1 MRKKEIVFTIGPKGE
16 IETAVR
22 GVRGPACGRIA
33 DAVKDMGTVVGTA
46 RTGEYFERDGV
57 GVTLKGTSRKNMPD

>member
-1 MRKKEIVFTIGPKGE
+1 MQKKEIIFTIGPKGE

-22 GVRGPACGRIA
+22 GIRGPGCSYIA

-46 RTGEYFERDGV
+46 RTGEYFERNGV
-57 GVTLKGTSRKNMPD
+57 GVIVKGTFGQD